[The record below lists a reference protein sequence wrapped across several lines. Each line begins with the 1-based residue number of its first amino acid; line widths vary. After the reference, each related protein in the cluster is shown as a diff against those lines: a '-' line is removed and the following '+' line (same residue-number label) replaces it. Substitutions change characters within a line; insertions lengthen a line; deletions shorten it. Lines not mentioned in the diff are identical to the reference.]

1 MASLVCQGSAC
12 LLKNP
17 SFVLSAYHTLHSEYN
32 LGAVCLHGLQ
42 MDQVLRV
49 VAVDSGSLVKALA
62 VLRTATYRLQRNTGH
77 MLVVQP
83 TLIGSKAADGED
95 MPAGSTVF
103 YTQAIRAGEWC
114 QPHAKQHRGSGRQWV
129 PGTAT

>member
-1 MASLVCQGSAC
+1 
-12 LLKNP
+12 
-17 SFVLSAYHTLHSEYN
+17 LH
-32 LGAVCLHGLQ
+32 LQ

-62 VLRTATYRLQRNTGH
+62 VLRTATYRLQRNHGH

-83 TLIGSKAADGED
+83 TLIGRKAADGED
-95 MPAGSTVF
+95 VPVGSTLF

-114 QPHAKQHRGSGRQWV
+114 RSHCSSGVR
-129 PGTAT
+129 PCTARVCTPASCLETYIAVQRSHHVRAP